1 MENINKNSFLF
12 EDITSL
18 KGVGKRLE
26 KYLKN
31 KKVDKVKDLLLDLPY
46 EVTDRS
52 KITSLNKLE
61 IGKITTIQVTVKK
74 YNFPR
79 IRNLPNKVICSDT
92 NNKINSLKKKIIYR
106 SEYRGIKEMDL
117 LLGKFV
123 KKYIDTFDYNELLNL
138 YEILEI
144 DDDTI
149 LKWYSNL
156 NHDKSFPNNKT
167 SRLLKEFKFK

>member
-1 MENINKNSFLF
+1 M
-12 EDITSL
+12 
-18 KGVGKRLE
+18 
-26 KYLKN
+26 
-31 KKVDKVKDLLLDLPY
+31 
-46 EVTDRS
+46 
-52 KITSLNKLE
+52 
-61 IGKITTIQVTVKK
+61 
-74 YNFPR
+74 
-79 IRNLPNKVICSDT
+79 
-92 NNKINSLKKKIIYR
+92 NKINSLKKKIIYR

-156 NHDKSFPNNKT
+156 AHEDSFPNNKV
-167 SRLLKEFKFK
+167 SKLLKEFKLK

>member
-1 MENINKNSFLF
+1 M
-12 EDITSL
+12 
-18 KGVGKRLE
+18 
-26 KYLKN
+26 
-31 KKVDKVKDLLLDLPY
+31 
-46 EVTDRS
+46 
-52 KITSLNKLE
+52 
-61 IGKITTIQVTVKK
+61 
-74 YNFPR
+74 
-79 IRNLPNKVICSDT
+79 
-92 NNKINSLKKKIIYR
+92 NKINSLKKKIIYR

-156 NHDKSFPNNKT
+156 AHEDSFPNNKV
-167 SRLLKEFKFK
+167 SKLLKEFKFK